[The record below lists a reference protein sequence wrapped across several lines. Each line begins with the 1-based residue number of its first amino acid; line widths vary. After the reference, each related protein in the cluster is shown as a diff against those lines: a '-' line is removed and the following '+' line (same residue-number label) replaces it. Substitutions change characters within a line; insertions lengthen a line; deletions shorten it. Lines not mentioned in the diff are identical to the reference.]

1 MSRKANE
8 CKRLLASLNKMQV
21 VGRVRKTSIASIV
34 SLSRSHFHLTNKED
48 TAYSTPPTQG
58 NRREGNSQ
66 NIKILS
72 LRPLISQE
80 RTIPIYSYR
89 FLGN

>member
-48 TAYSTPPTQG
+48 TAYSTPPTQV

-72 LRPLISQE
+72 LRPLISQV